1 MPVEISDHTI
11 GCGRLVQF
19 GGRVPVLANHLATI
33 AFSVGVDEFGL
44 LVVLLTGRS
53 DVYVRVTAD
62 IPSWLND

>member
-19 GGRVPVLANHLATI
+19 GGRVPVLANHSAI

-53 DVYVRVTAD
+53 AVYVRVTAD

>member
-1 MPVEISDHTI
+1 MPVEISDHKT
-11 GCGRLVQF
+11 GCGCLLQF
-19 GGRVPVLANHLATI
+19 GGRVPALANHSAI

-53 DVYVRVTAD
+53 AVYVRVTAD